1 MAFFSFQKLKNFT
14 YLLLLGL
21 VLTVIIAPS
30 AEAKKKKR
38 KGRGR
43 KTAQAGTFKSVSVEE
58 FKKLMVKPNSVIL
71 DFRTEKEWEAG
82 HIENAIRIDYLE
94 KDFHEKVAKLP
105 KNKTYLVYCQSGYR
119 SSEGMKFMRSTGFR
133 KVYELKEG
141 YDSWVE

>member
-1 MAFFSFQKLKNFT
+1 MAFFTFKTLKNFT

-21 VLTVIIAPS
+21 VLTVVVANN

-38 KGRGR
+38 KGKGR
-43 KTAQAGTFKSVSVEE
+43 KTAQVGTFKSVSVEE
-58 FKKLMVKPNSVIL
+58 FKKLMVKPNTVIL
-71 DFRTEKEWEAG
+71 DFRTEKEWLDG
-82 HIENAIRIDYLE
+82 HIENAFRIDYLE

-119 SSEGMKFMRSTGFR
+119 SSEGMKFMRSTGFK

-141 YDSWVE
+141 YDSWSE